1 LSEKILIIGKNS
13 NIAREFSKKIKKQ
26 KVYAPS
32 KLKWDMRNLSFS
44 KSQIDII
51 KSVDKILLLQ
61 SILSSKDFLKRTSY
75 DIQKQININ
84 LISIIK
90 ICEIALR
97 NNKNVKII
105 ILGSESGIK
114 GSHDIVYGLMKTA
127 IHKYV
132 EERKISFSKQQLVCI
147 SPSTVIDGKMTLKRK
162 DKKNIIKSININ
174 PKKRGINSF
183 EIAELIYHLFYNLTD
198 YITNT
203 VIRVDGGKFSR
214 MKSFIK

>member
-1 LSEKILIIGKNS
+1 MSEKILIIGKNS
-13 NIAREFSKKIKKQ
+13 NIAREFLNKIKNQ
-26 KVYAPS
+26 KIYAPS
-32 KLKWDMRNLSFS
+32 KVKWNMQNLSFS
-44 KSQIDII
+44 KSQIKII
-51 KSVDKILLLQ
+51 KSADKILLLQ
-61 SILSSKDFLKRTSY
+61 SVLSSKDFLKRTGY
-75 DIQKQININ
+75 DINNQININ

-97 NNKNVKII
+97 NNKDVKII

-114 GSHDIVYGLMKTA
+114 GSYDIVYGLMKSA

-132 EERKISFSKQQLVCI
+132 EERKIGFSKQQLVCI
-147 SPSTVIDGKMTLKRK
+147 SPSTIIDGKMTLKRK
-162 DKKNIIKSININ
+162 DKKNIMKSINVN

-183 EIAELIYHLFYNLTD
+183 EIADLIYHLFYDLTD

-214 MKSFIK
+214 MKLFIK